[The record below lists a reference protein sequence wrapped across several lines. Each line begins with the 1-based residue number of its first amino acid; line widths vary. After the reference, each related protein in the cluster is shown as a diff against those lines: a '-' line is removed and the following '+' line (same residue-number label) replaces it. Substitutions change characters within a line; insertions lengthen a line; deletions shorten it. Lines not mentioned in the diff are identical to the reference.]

1 MKLIILNMT
10 DFFDAPGGQ
19 RLTRLLPGDPIT
31 STGNESG
38 LLIEVTLESDD
49 KGWVAKADCGPDTSA
64 RPVAVPAFFVDTCI
78 GVERAFNEIASTAP
92 WYVAA
97 DFLLARALLETK
109 LVNVGPSPGSDT
121 VGPLLVSSKEWQR
134 FVAGADPAL
143 QVTRQPDAFD
153 NWLTQ
158 IYAAGFTMS
167 ADTKAISEA
176 VKKISGSTE
185 KDPFIPSYLNVLHA
199 YYTNAETAAELLRAA
214 DDDVGRAKP
223 VSDFFRGID
232 AAQSAQIFASRG
244 IFFGTALQPKT
255 VAELFASTGAALDQA
270 LKDAFGLIKQF
281 VPEAIPEIKQAEA
294 PWYDIAVQEEAKHIS
309 EAGNSD
315 VITKEY
321 FAATS
326 LGAQSKMAPWCAA
339 FVAYCMQKSGSPEAA
354 ASIPATDSALA
365 VTWAGWGRGLS
376 VRTDVVPEGAV
387 VVMQPSPGVDGSGHV
402 GFCVQFLD
410 NGNSI
415 QLLGGNQSDCVQR
428 STFPASRI
436 HAIRWL
442 DLAPSNARTGFDS
455 APADPNNPK
464 NQISQKAI
472 DLIVFFE
479 VSSPALYEKKYRK
492 PTWPGGRSGVTIGIG
507 YDVGYAQGQLVSDW
521 TGKIP
526 GPMIQ
531 ALQQAVG
538 VRGSA
543 ASGLARQLAA
553 SVDVPLAAAMSVF
566 HDRDIPR
573 WVKKVQDQLENCNL
587 LDKDCLGALV
597 SLAYNRGASFSLAG
611 PRYAEMRDI
620 KMHMKNREFRLIP
633 DDIRHMKRL
642 WQTVP
647 GLQTRREKE
656 AQLFEQGLANMPV
669 A

>member
-10 DFFDAPGGQ
+10 DFFKAPGGQ

-38 LLIEVTLESDD
+38 LLIEVTLESED
-49 KGWVAKADCGPDTSA
+49 KGWIAKSDCGPDTSA

-92 WYVAA
+92 WFVAA
-97 DFLLARALLETK
+97 DYLIARALLETK
-109 LVNVGPSPGSDT
+109 IVNAGPSPGSDA
-121 VGPLLVSSKEWQR
+121 VGPLLISSKEWQR

-176 VKKISGSTE
+176 VKKITGSTE

-199 YYTNAETAAELLRAA
+199 YYTNPETAAELLRAV
-214 DDDVGRAKP
+214 DDDAGRTKP
-223 VSDFFRGID
+223 VSDFFKGID
-232 AAQSAQIFASRG
+232 AAQSAQIFANRG
-244 IFFGTALQPKT
+244 AFFGTALQPKT

-281 VPEAIPEIKQAEA
+281 VPEAIPAIKQAEA
-294 PWYDIAVQEEAKHIS
+294 PWFDIALQEEAKHIS
-309 EAGNSD
+309 EADNSD

-326 LGAQSKMAPWCAA
+326 LGPQSKMAPWCAA
-339 FVAYCMQKSGSPEAA
+339 FVAYCMKKSGSEEAA
-354 ASIPATDSALA
+354 ASIPMTDSALA
-365 VTWAGWGRGLS
+365 VTWAGWGEGLP
-376 VRTDVVPEGAV
+376 VRADVIPQGAL
-387 VVMQPSPGVDGSGHV
+387 VVMQPAPGVHGSGHV

-415 QLLGGNQSDCVQR
+415 QLLGGNQSDRVQR

-436 HAIRWL
+436 NAIRWL
-442 DLAPSNARTGFDS
+442 DLEPSNVRTGFDS

-507 YDVGYAQGQLVSDW
+507 YDAGYAGTQLVNDW

-531 ALQQAVG
+531 ELEQAVG
-538 VRGSA
+538 VKGSA
-543 ASGLARQLAA
+543 ASALARQLAGV
-553 SVDVPLAAAMSVF
+553 VDVPLTAAMSVF
-566 HDRDIPR
+566 QDRDIPR
-573 WVKKVQDQLENCNL
+573 WVKKVQDAMPNCNL

-597 SLAYNRGASFSLAG
+597 SLAYNRGASFSLPG
-611 PRYAEMRDI
+611 SRYAEMRDI
-620 KMHMKNREFRLIP
+620 KTHMANREFRLIP

-642 WQTVP
+642 WPTVP

-656 AQLFEQGLANMPV
+656 AQLFEQGLSNMPI

>member
-10 DFFDAPGGQ
+10 DFFKAPGGQ

-38 LLIEVTLESDD
+38 LLIEVTLESED

-97 DFLLARALLETK
+97 DYLIARALLETK
-109 LVNVGPSPGSDT
+109 IVNVGPSPGTDT

-176 VKKISGSTE
+176 VKKITGSTE

-199 YYTNAETAAELLRAA
+199 YYTNPETAAELLRAV
-214 DDDVGRAKP
+214 DDDAGRTKP

-244 IFFGTALQPKT
+244 SFFGTALQPKT
-255 VAELFASTGAALDQA
+255 VAELFTSTGAALDQA
-270 LKDAFGLIKQF
+270 LKEAFGLIKQF
-281 VPEAIPEIKQAEA
+281 VPEAIPEMKQAEA
-294 PWYDIAVQEEAKHIS
+294 PWFDIAVQEEAKHIS
-309 EAGNSD
+309 EADNSD

-339 FVAYCMQKSGSPEAA
+339 FVAYCMQKSGSPEAV

-376 VRTDVVPEGAV
+376 VRSDVIPQGAI
-387 VVMQPSPGVDGSGHV
+387 VVMQPAPGVDGSGHV
-402 GFCVQFLD
+402 GFCADVSD

-428 STFPASRI
+428 STFPTSRI

-442 DLAPSNARTGFDS
+442 DLGSSNARTGFDVT
-455 APADPNNPK
+455 PGNPNDPK
-464 NQISQKAI
+464 NQISPKAI

-479 VSSPALYEKKYRK
+479 VSSPAFYEKKYRK

-507 YDVGYAQGQLVSDW
+507 YDVGYAEGHLVNDW

-526 GPMIQ
+526 GAMIQ
-531 ALQQAVG
+531 ALGQAVG
-538 VRGSA
+538 VRGST
-543 ASGLARQLAA
+543 ASALARQLGGV
-553 SVDVPLAAAMSVF
+553 VDVPIEAAMSVF
-566 HDRDIPR
+566 KDTDIPR
-573 WVKKVQDQLENCNL
+573 WVKTVQDALPNCNL
-587 LDKDCLGALV
+587 LDRDCLGALV
-597 SLAYNRGASFSLAG
+597 SLAYNRGPSFSRSG
-611 PRYAEMRDI
+611 SRYAEMRAI
-620 KMHMKNREFRLIP
+620 KTHMELRQFRLIP
-633 DDIRHMKRL
+633 DEFRRMKRL
-642 WQTVP
+642 WPTVP
-647 GLQTRREKE
+647 GLQTRREEE
-656 AQLFEQGLANMPV
+656 AKLFERGLANMPV